1 MKYAKEMEVA
11 SRLGELIDSQFHVHE
26 DLALGHDPNFKS
38 LRLDE
43 AMESGTNKEWESGY
57 LAALSY
63 IRDEIVPYL
72 IEGYARM
79 ED

>member
-11 SRLGELIDSQFHVHE
+11 SRLGTLIDAQFHNHE
-26 DLALGHDPNFKS
+26 NLALGHDPAFKS

-43 AMESGTNKEWESGY
+43 AMEAGTNREWESGY
-57 LAALSY
+57 LAALRF
-63 IRDEIVPYL
+63 IRDDIIPSL